1 MIGARILNIPFTHDM
16 KQERQRH
23 FGLWCILCALF
34 CLSPLLAMQA
44 QTYWTPENL
53 PMVYL
58 QDRTKYVNNPEGI
71 LGQSAVDSIDSRLY
85 ALEQETGIQ
94 TVVVVVGHIEGD
106 DPYQF
111 GQAIADKYGI
121 GQKGKDNGLFVMLC
135 TEDRS
140 YTILTGDG
148 LEGVLPDATCRR
160 IQNRIMVPLLREG
173 RWDDAMVTTIKAID
187 GYIRGDETFRNAID
201 SEEED
206 DELLVVLLLM
216 GGMSAGMVALVYFA
230 SRKKCPK
237 CGKRKMKA
245 VAKKVFMKGGRRKLL
260 VTYRCSNCGEKMTR
274 VFDYPDD
281 DGTGVLG
288 GMVGGGFG
296 GGMSRGGYSGP
307 VGGHFGGGHF
317 GGGGSTGRF

>member
-1 MIGARILNIPFTHDM
+1 MTALPNPRISGSGMNSRKTDFWRIF
-16 KQERQRH
+16 
-23 FGLWCILCALF
+23 CVLF
-34 CLSPLLAMQA
+34 VLLPMLGMQA

-71 LGQSAVDSIDSRLY
+71 LGQSAVDSIDSCLY

-148 LEGVLPDATCRR
+148 MEGVLPDASCRR

-173 RWDDAMVTTIKAID
+173 RWDDAMVATIKAID
-187 GYIRGDETFRNAID
+187 GYVRGDETFRNAID

-206 DELLVVLLLM
+206 DGLLAALLLM
-216 GGMSAGMVALVYFA
+216 GGMSAAMVALIYFA

-237 CGKRKMKA
+237 CGKRKMRA
-245 VAKKVFMKGGRRKLL
+245 VAKKVFMQGGERKIR
-260 VTYRCSNCGEKMTR
+260 VTYRCTNCGEKMTR
-274 VFDYPDD
+274 VFNYPDD
-281 DGTGVLG
+281 DAGALG